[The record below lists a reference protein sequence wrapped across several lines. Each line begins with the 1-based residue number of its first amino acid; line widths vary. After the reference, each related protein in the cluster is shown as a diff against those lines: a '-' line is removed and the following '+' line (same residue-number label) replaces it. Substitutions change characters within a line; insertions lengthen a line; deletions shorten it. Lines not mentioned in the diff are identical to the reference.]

1 MADEADSSI
10 SSKIFQIILRRDRR
24 KYLICFIIASM
35 LWLFGAWNISFA
47 WIILFIFGHV
57 FGEYR
62 SAFSKQKRRNFRE
75 VADEM
80 NLSKFKSFSVAA
92 KYLSQSES
100 ATWLNN
106 IVNRL
111 WPSIEA
117 MTRNIIKETIEP
129 EIQKNLP
136 AALKTLY
143 FERIELGEKAPFI
156 GNIKTYSGNGTAA
169 PSEFVI
175 DADLSYQGDAQ
186 VKLSVKNVKL
196 GISNFQLYG
205 PLRIILKPL
214 LSDGMVVGG
223 ITVFFLKRPKISFN
237 LTNLLNVLDIPG
249 LKKTLRGVVDD
260 VIANFVVLPNRVA
273 IPLAE
278 SVDAGDLKYPIP
290 EGLLRV
296 QIPEARELVKSDFS
310 LIGKGSPDPYAVL
323 EVGAQTFRTE
333 TKKNQ
338 SNPKWDEIFEA
349 FVYNSKGQELEIF
362 LYDHDL
368 ASKDSKIGNV
378 DIKIQSVVEEG
389 MQDIWLPLEKAKQGK
404 VHLRLEW
411 FSLSNDPL
419 HFRYTK
425 ENESVAV
432 LIVKLIK
439 AQNLPS
445 RKSPVLARKVYC
457 RVAVSNRTLSS
468 FCAQAQGDEFE
479 WQQSLLFLLTD
490 PHEEVLIEVME
501 GSHCLGFM
509 AFTVRKLIEQPDM
522 SLENSFQLLS
532 TSDETGTGTIKCK
545 LSLRALKAA
554 DTIAEPNFL
563 QIGQKF
569 NACYDEEGILQR
581 QDTPTLISEVA
592 GRDYP
597 TTSSNSNES
606 TEKTSTSGSTSSSRS
621 SCESS
626 PSGSIADDR
635 SNEQS
640 TEGSSHDYLSRG
652 EVSLKLIYDH
662 RRNRLMVTIL
672 NAKNLSSAEPVSK
685 TNTYVQI
692 NLIPSR
698 SKKSIRKTFSYPGS
712 LHPVFNETF
721 DYVIGLDQLADKKLY
736 VAVKNEKIVQLPGKR
751 RDVIGATSIN
761 LCELDLSAGVTM
773 NCEITN

>member
-1 MADEADSSI
+1 MADEAHSSI

-24 KYLICFIIASM
+24 KYLICFVIASM

-57 FGEYR
+57 FGECR

-111 WPSIEA
+111 WPSVEA

-143 FERIELGEKAPFI
+143 FEKIELGEKAPFI
-156 GNIKTYSGNGTAA
+156 GNIKTYSRNGTAA

-175 DADLSYQGDAQ
+175 DADLSYHGDAQ

-214 LSDGMVVGG
+214 LSDGIVVGG

-249 LKKTLRGVVDD
+249 LKKTLRGIVDD
-260 VIANFVVLPNRVA
+260 VIANFVVLPNRIA

-296 QIPEARELVKSDFS
+296 QILEARELVKSDFS

-333 TKKNQ
+333 TKKTQ

-349 FVYNSKGQELEIF
+349 FVDNSKGQELEIF

-378 DIKIQSVVEEG
+378 DIKIRSVVEEG
-389 MQDIWLPLEKAKQGK
+389 MQDIWLPLEKAKRGK
-404 VHLRLEW
+404 VHLKLEW

-445 RKSPVLARKVYC
+445 RKSSVLARKVYC
-457 RVAVSNRTLSS
+457 RVAVSNRTLTSL
-468 FCAQAQGDEFE
+468 CAQAQGDEFE

-509 AFTVRKLIEQPDM
+509 VFTVRKLIEQPDM

-532 TSDETGTGTIKCK
+532 TSDETGTGTIECK
-545 LSLRALKAA
+545 LSLCALKAA

-581 QDTPTLISEVA
+581 QDTPTLISEVN
-592 GRDYP
+592 GQDYP

-606 TEKTSTSGSTSSSRS
+606 TEKTSTSGSTSSSGS
-621 SCESS
+621 GCESS

-672 NAKNLSSAEPVSK
+672 NAKNLSSTEPVSK

>member
-1 MADEADSSI
+1 MEDEAHSSI
-10 SSKIFQIILRRDRR
+10 SSKIFQSILRRDRR
-24 KYLICFIIASM
+24 KYLVCFTIASM

-47 WIILFIFGHV
+47 WIILFIFVHV

-80 NLSKFKSFSVAA
+80 NLSKFKSFSVAV
-92 KYLSQSES
+92 KYLSQSEN

-129 EIQKNLP
+129 EIQKDLP

-143 FERIELGEKAPFI
+143 FEKIELGEKAPFI

-175 DADLSYQGDAQ
+175 DADLSYNGDAQ

-214 LSDGMVVGG
+214 LSDGIVVGG

-249 LKKTLRGVVDD
+249 LKKTLRGIVDD
-260 VIANFVVLPNRVA
+260 VIASFVVLPNRIA

-278 SVDAGDLKYPIP
+278 SVDAGDLKYPVP

-296 QIPEARELVKSDFS
+296 QIPEARELAKSDFS

-349 FVYNSKGQELEIF
+349 FVDNSKGQELELF

-378 DIKIQSVVEEG
+378 DIKIRSVVEEG

-445 RKSPVLARKVYC
+445 RKSSVPARKVYC
-457 RVAVSNRTLSS
+457 RVAVSNKTLTS
-468 FCAQAQGDEFE
+468 FCAHAQGDVFE

-501 GSHCLGFM
+501 GRHCLGFM
-509 AFTVRKLIEQPDM
+509 VFTVRKLIEQPDM

-532 TSDETGTGTIKCK
+532 TSDETGTGTIECK
-545 LSLRALKAA
+545 LSLSALKAA
-554 DTIAEPNFL
+554 GTITEPNFL
-563 QIGQKF
+563 QFGQKF
-569 NACYDEEGILQR
+569 NACYNDEGILQR
-581 QDTPTLISEVA
+581 QDTPTLISEVN
-592 GRDYP
+592 GQDYP

-606 TEKTSTSGSTSSSRS
+606 TEKTSTSGSTSSSGS
-621 SCESS
+621 GWESS

-640 TEGSSHDYLSRG
+640 IEGSNHDYLSRG

-672 NAKNLSSAEPVSK
+672 NAKNLSSTEPVSK
-685 TNTYVQI
+685 TNSYVQI

-698 SKKSIRKTFSYPGS
+698 SKKSIRKTLCYPGS

-721 DYVIGLDQLADKKLY
+721 DYVIGLDQLADKKLH

-751 RDVIGATSIN
+751 RDIIGATSIK
-761 LCELDLSAGVTM
+761 LCELNLSVGVTM

>member
-1 MADEADSSI
+1 MADEVHSSI

-24 KYLICFIIASM
+24 KYLICFVIASM

-57 FGEYR
+57 FGGYR

-92 KYLSQSES
+92 NYLSQSES

-111 WPSIEA
+111 WPSVEA

-143 FERIELGEKAPFI
+143 FEKIELGEKAPFI
-156 GNIKTYSGNGTAA
+156 GNIKTYSRNGTAA

-175 DADLSYQGDAQ
+175 DADLSYHGDAQ

-214 LSDGMVVGG
+214 LSDGIVVGG

-249 LKKTLRGVVDD
+249 LKKTLRGIVDD
-260 VIANFVVLPNRVA
+260 VIANFVVLPNRIA

-290 EGLLRV
+290 EGLLLV

-323 EVGAQTFRTE
+323 EVGAQKFRTE

-349 FVYNSKGQELEIF
+349 FVDNSTGQELEIF

-439 AQNLPS
+439 AQNLPR
-445 RKSPVLARKVYC
+445 RKSSVLARNVYC
-457 RVAVSNRTLSS
+457 RVAVSNRTLTSL
-468 FCAQAQGDEFE
+468 CAQAQSDEFE

-509 AFTVRKLIEQPDM
+509 VFTVRTLIEQRDM

-532 TSDETGTGTIKCK
+532 TSDETGTGTIECK

-569 NACYDEEGILQR
+569 NACYDGDGILQR
-581 QDTPTLISEVA
+581 QDTPTLISEVN
-592 GRDYP
+592 GQDYP

-606 TEKTSTSGSTSSSRS
+606 TEKTSTSGSSSSS
-621 SCESS
+621 GSGCESS

-672 NAKNLSSAEPVSK
+672 NAKNLSSTEPVSK

>member
-1 MADEADSSI
+1 MADEAHSSI

-62 SAFSKQKRRNFRE
+62 SAFSKQKRRTFRE

-80 NLSKFKSFSVAA
+80 NLSKFRSFSVAA
-92 KYLSQSES
+92 NYLSQSES

-106 IVNRL
+106 IANRL

-143 FERIELGEKAPFI
+143 FEKIELGEKAPFI
-156 GNIKTYSGNGTAA
+156 GNIKTYSRNDTAA

-175 DADLSYQGDAQ
+175 DADLLYHGDAQ

-205 PLRIILKPL
+205 PLRIIIKPL
-214 LSDGMVVGG
+214 LSDGIVVGG

-249 LKKTLRGVVDD
+249 LKKTLRGIVDD
-260 VIANFVVLPNRVA
+260 VIASFVVLPNRIA

-296 QIPEARELVKSDFS
+296 QIPEARELAKSDFS

-349 FVYNSKGQELEIF
+349 FVDNSKGQELEIF

-378 DIKIQSVVEEG
+378 DIKIESVVEEG

-445 RKSPVLARKVYC
+445 RKSSVLARKVCC
-457 RVAVSNRTLSS
+457 RVAVSNRTLTS
-468 FCAQAQGDEFE
+468 FCVQAQGDEFE
-479 WQQSLLFLLTD
+479 WKQSLLFLLTD

-501 GSHCLGFM
+501 GSHCLGLM
-509 AFTVRKLIEQPDM
+509 VFTVRKLIEQPDM

-532 TSDETGTGTIKCK
+532 TSDETGTGTIECK

-554 DTIAEPNFL
+554 DTIAKPNFL
-563 QIGQKF
+563 QTGQKF
-569 NACYDEEGILQR
+569 NACYNDEGILQR

-592 GRDYP
+592 GQDYP

-621 SCESS
+621 GCESS

-640 TEGSSHDYLSRG
+640 TEGSNHDYLSRG

-672 NAKNLSSAEPVSK
+672 NAKNLSSTEPVSK

-721 DYVIGLDQLADKKLY
+721 DYVIGLDQLNDKKLH

-751 RDVIGATSIN
+751 RDVIGATSIK

>member
-1 MADEADSSI
+1 MADEAHSSI

-35 LWLFGAWNISFA
+35 LWLFGAWNVSFA

-92 KYLSQSES
+92 NYLSQSES

-143 FERIELGEKAPFI
+143 FEKIELGEKAPFI
-156 GNIKTYSGNGTAA
+156 GNIKTYSA

-175 DADLSYQGDAQ
+175 DADLSYHGDAQ

-214 LSDGMVVGG
+214 LSDGTVVGG

-249 LKKTLRGVVDD
+249 LKKTLRGIVDD
-260 VIANFVVLPNRVA
+260 VIANFVVLPNRIA
-273 IPLAE
+273 IPLVE

-296 QIPEARELVKSDFS
+296 QILEARELVKSDVS
-310 LIGKGSPDPYAVL
+310 LIGKGSPDPYAFL

-349 FVYNSKGQELEIF
+349 FVDNSKGQELEIF

-419 HFRYTK
+419 HFRYTQ

-439 AQNLPS
+439 AQNLPD
-445 RKSPVLARKVYC
+445 RKSSVLARKVYC
-457 RVAVSNRTLSS
+457 RVAVSNKTLTS

-509 AFTVRKLIEQPDM
+509 VFTVRKLIEQPDM

-532 TSDETGTGTIKCK
+532 TSDETGTGTIECK

-592 GRDYP
+592 GQDYP

-621 SCESS
+621 GCESS

-640 TEGSSHDYLSRG
+640 TEGSNHDYLSRG

>member
-1 MADEADSSI
+1 MEDEAHSSI
-10 SSKIFQIILRRDRR
+10 SSKIFQSILRRDRR
-24 KYLICFIIASM
+24 KYLVCFTIASM

-47 WIILFIFGHV
+47 WIILFIFVHV

-80 NLSKFKSFSVAA
+80 NLSKFKSFSVAV
-92 KYLSQSES
+92 KYLSQSEN

-129 EIQKNLP
+129 EIQKDLP

-143 FERIELGEKAPFI
+143 FEKIELGEKAPFI

-169 PSEFVI
+169 SSEFVI
-175 DADLSYQGDAQ
+175 DADLSYNGDAQ
-186 VKLSVKNVKL
+186 VKLSVKNIKL

-214 LSDGMVVGG
+214 LSDGIVVGG

-249 LKKTLRGVVDD
+249 LKKTLRGIVDD
-260 VIANFVVLPNRVA
+260 VIASFVVLPNRIA

-278 SVDAGDLKYPIP
+278 SVDAGDLKYPVP

-296 QIPEARELVKSDFS
+296 QIPEARELAKSDFS

-349 FVYNSKGQELEIF
+349 FVDNSKGQELELF

-378 DIKIQSVVEEG
+378 DIKIRSVVEEG

-445 RKSPVLARKVYC
+445 RKSSVPARKVYC
-457 RVAVSNRTLSS
+457 RVAVSNKTLTS
-468 FCAQAQGDEFE
+468 FCAQAQGDVFE
-479 WQQSLLFLLTD
+479 WHQSLLFLLTD

-501 GSHCLGFM
+501 GRHCLGFM
-509 AFTVRKLIEQPDM
+509 VFTVRKLIEQPDM

-532 TSDETGTGTIKCK
+532 TSDETGTGTIECK
-545 LSLRALKAA
+545 LSLSALKAA
-554 DTIAEPNFL
+554 GTITEPNFL
-563 QIGQKF
+563 QFGQKF
-569 NACYDEEGILQR
+569 NACYNDEGILQR
-581 QDTPTLISEVA
+581 QDTPTLISEVN
-592 GRDYP
+592 GQDYP

-606 TEKTSTSGSTSSSRS
+606 TEKTSTSGSTSSSGS
-621 SCESS
+621 GWESS

-640 TEGSSHDYLSRG
+640 IEGSNHDYLSRG

-672 NAKNLSSAEPVSK
+672 NAKNLSSTEPVSK
-685 TNTYVQI
+685 TNSYVQI

-698 SKKSIRKTFSYPGS
+698 SKKSIRKTLCYPGS

-721 DYVIGLDQLADKKLY
+721 DYVIGLDQLADKKLH

-751 RDVIGATSIN
+751 RDIIGATSIK
-761 LCELDLSAGVTM
+761 LCELNLSVGVTM

>member
-1 MADEADSSI
+1 MADEAHSSI

-24 KYLICFIIASM
+24 KYLICFVIASM

-57 FGEYR
+57 FGECR

-80 NLSKFKSFSVAA
+80 NLSKFKSFSVTA

-111 WPSIEA
+111 WPSVEA

-143 FERIELGEKAPFI
+143 FEKIELGEKAPFI
-156 GNIKTYSGNGTAA
+156 GNIKTYSRNGTAA

-175 DADLSYQGDAQ
+175 DADLSYYGDAQ

-214 LSDGMVVGG
+214 LSDGIVVGG

-249 LKKTLRGVVDD
+249 LKKTLRGIVDD
-260 VIANFVVLPNRVA
+260 VIANFVVLPNRIA

-296 QIPEARELVKSDFS
+296 QILEARELVKSDFS

-349 FVYNSKGQELEIF
+349 FVDNSKGQELEIF

-378 DIKIQSVVEEG
+378 DIKIRSVVEEG
-389 MQDIWLPLEKAKQGK
+389 MQDIWLPLEKAKRGK
-404 VHLRLEW
+404 VHLKLEW

-445 RKSPVLARKVYC
+445 RKSSVLARKVYC
-457 RVAVSNRTLSS
+457 RVAVSNRTLTS

-509 AFTVRKLIEQPDM
+509 VFTVRKLIEQPDM

-532 TSDETGTGTIKCK
+532 TSDETGTGTIRCK

-569 NACYDEEGILQR
+569 KACYDGEGILQR

-592 GRDYP
+592 GQDYP
-597 TTSSNSNES
+597 TTSSDSNES
-606 TEKTSTSGSTSSSRS
+606 TEKTSTSGSTSSSGS
-621 SCESS
+621 GCESS

-640 TEGSSHDYLSRG
+640 TEGSSHNYLSRG

>member
-1 MADEADSSI
+1 MEDEAHSSI
-10 SSKIFQIILRRDRR
+10 SSKLFQSILRRDRR
-24 KYLICFIIASM
+24 KYLVCFTIASM

-47 WIILFIFGHV
+47 WIILFIFVHV

-62 SAFSKQKRRNFRE
+62 SAFIKQKRRNFRE

-80 NLSKFKSFSVAA
+80 NLSKFKSFSVAV
-92 KYLSQSES
+92 KYLSQSEN

-129 EIQKNLP
+129 EIQKDLP

-143 FERIELGEKAPFI
+143 FEKIELGEKAPFI

-169 PSEFVI
+169 SSEFVI
-175 DADLSYQGDAQ
+175 DADLSYNGDAQ

-214 LSDGMVVGG
+214 LSDGIVVGG

-249 LKKTLRGVVDD
+249 LKKTLRGIVDD
-260 VIANFVVLPNRVA
+260 VIASFVVLPNRIA

-278 SVDAGDLKYPIP
+278 SVDAGDLKYPVP

-296 QIPEARELVKSDFS
+296 QIPEARELAKSDFS

-349 FVYNSKGQELEIF
+349 FVDNSKGQELELF

-378 DIKIQSVVEEG
+378 DIKIRSVVEEG

-445 RKSPVLARKVYC
+445 RKSSVPARKVYC
-457 RVAVSNRTLSS
+457 RVAVSNKTLTS
-468 FCAQAQGDEFE
+468 FCAHAQGDVFE

-501 GSHCLGFM
+501 GRHCLGFM
-509 AFTVRKLIEQPDM
+509 VFTVRKLIEQPEM

-532 TSDETGTGTIKCK
+532 TSDETGTGTIECK
-545 LSLRALKAA
+545 LSLSALKAA
-554 DTIAEPNFL
+554 GTITEPNFL
-563 QIGQKF
+563 QFGQKF
-569 NACYDEEGILQR
+569 NACYDDEGILQR
-581 QDTPTLISEVA
+581 QDTPTLISEVN
-592 GRDYP
+592 GQDYP

-606 TEKTSTSGSTSSSRS
+606 TEKTSTSGSTSSSGS
-621 SCESS
+621 GWESS

-640 TEGSSHDYLSRG
+640 IEGSNHDYLSRG

-672 NAKNLSSAEPVSK
+672 NAKNLSSTEPVSK
-685 TNTYVQI
+685 TNSYVQI

-698 SKKSIRKTFSYPGS
+698 SKKSIRKTLCYPGS

-721 DYVIGLDQLADKKLY
+721 DYVIGLDQLADKKLH

-751 RDVIGATSIN
+751 RDIIGATSIK
-761 LCELDLSAGVTM
+761 LCELNLSVGVTM

>member
-1 MADEADSSI
+1 MEDEAHSSI
-10 SSKIFQIILRRDRR
+10 SSKIFQSILRRDRR
-24 KYLICFIIASM
+24 KYLVCFTIASM

-47 WIILFIFGHV
+47 WIILFIFVHV

-80 NLSKFKSFSVAA
+80 NLSKFKSFSVAV
-92 KYLSQSES
+92 KYLSQSEN

-129 EIQKNLP
+129 EIQKDLP

-143 FERIELGEKAPFI
+143 FEKIELGEKAPFI

-169 PSEFVI
+169 SSEFVI
-175 DADLSYQGDAQ
+175 DADLSYNGDAQ

-214 LSDGMVVGG
+214 LSDGIVVGG

-249 LKKTLRGVVDD
+249 LKKTLRGIVDD
-260 VIANFVVLPNRVA
+260 VIASFVVLPNRIA

-278 SVDAGDLKYPIP
+278 SVDAGDLKYPVP

-296 QIPEARELVKSDFS
+296 QIPEARELAKSDFS

-349 FVYNSKGQELEIF
+349 FVDNSKGQELELF

-378 DIKIQSVVEEG
+378 DIKIRSVVEEG

-445 RKSPVLARKVYC
+445 RKSSVPARKVYC
-457 RVAVSNRTLSS
+457 RVAVSNKTLTS
-468 FCAQAQGDEFE
+468 FCARAQGDVFE

-501 GSHCLGFM
+501 GRHCLGFM
-509 AFTVRKLIEQPDM
+509 VFTVRKLIEQPEM

-532 TSDETGTGTIKCK
+532 TSDETGTGTIECK
-545 LSLRALKAA
+545 LSLSALKAA
-554 DTIAEPNFL
+554 GTITEPNFL
-563 QIGQKF
+563 QFGQKF
-569 NACYDEEGILQR
+569 NACYDDEGILQR
-581 QDTPTLISEVA
+581 QDTPTLISEVN
-592 GRDYP
+592 GQDYP

-606 TEKTSTSGSTSSSRS
+606 TEKTSTSGSTSSSGS
-621 SCESS
+621 GWESS

-640 TEGSSHDYLSRG
+640 IEGSNHDYLSRG

-672 NAKNLSSAEPVSK
+672 NAKNLSSTEPVSK
-685 TNTYVQI
+685 TNSYVQI

-698 SKKSIRKTFSYPGS
+698 SKKSIRKTLCYPGS

-721 DYVIGLDQLADKKLY
+721 DYVIGLDQLADKKLH

-751 RDVIGATSIN
+751 RDIIGATSIK
-761 LCELDLSAGVTM
+761 LCELNLSVGVTM

>member
-1 MADEADSSI
+1 MADEAHSSI

-62 SAFSKQKRRNFRE
+62 SAFSKQKRRTFRE

-80 NLSKFKSFSVAA
+80 NLSKFRSFSVAA
-92 KYLSQSES
+92 NYLSQSES

-143 FERIELGEKAPFI
+143 FEKIELGEKAPFI
-156 GNIKTYSGNGTAA
+156 GNIKTYSRNDTAA
-169 PSEFVI
+169 PSQFVI
-175 DADLSYQGDAQ
+175 DADLSYHGDAQ

-205 PLRIILKPL
+205 PLRIIIKPL
-214 LSDGMVVGG
+214 LSDGIVVGG

-249 LKKTLRGVVDD
+249 LKKTLRGIVDD
-260 VIANFVVLPNRVA
+260 VIASFVVLPNRIA

-296 QIPEARELVKSDFS
+296 QIPEARELAKSDFS

-349 FVYNSKGQELEIF
+349 FVDNSKGQELEIF

-378 DIKIQSVVEEG
+378 DIKIESVVEEG

-445 RKSPVLARKVYC
+445 RKSSVLARKVCC
-457 RVAVSNRTLSS
+457 RVAVSNRTLTS

-479 WQQSLLFLLTD
+479 WKQSLLFLLTD

-509 AFTVRKLIEQPDM
+509 VFTVRKLIEQPDM

-532 TSDETGTGTIKCK
+532 TSDETGTGTIECK

-554 DTIAEPNFL
+554 DTIAKPNFL

-569 NACYDEEGILQR
+569 NACYNDEGILQR

-592 GRDYP
+592 GQDYP

-621 SCESS
+621 GCESS

-640 TEGSSHDYLSRG
+640 TEGSNHDYLSRG

-672 NAKNLSSAEPVSK
+672 NAKNLSSTEPVSK

-698 SKKSIRKTFSYPGS
+698 SKKSIRKTFFYPGS

-721 DYVIGLDQLADKKLY
+721 DYVIGLDQLADKKLH

-751 RDVIGATSIN
+751 RDVIGATSIK

>member
-1 MADEADSSI
+1 MADEAHSSI
-10 SSKIFQIILRRDRR
+10 SSKMFQIILRRDRR

-57 FGEYR
+57 FGGYR

-143 FERIELGEKAPFI
+143 FEKIELGEKAPFI

-175 DADLSYQGDAQ
+175 DADLSYHGDAQ

-214 LSDGMVVGG
+214 SSDGIVVGG

-249 LKKTLRGVVDD
+249 LKKTLRGIVDD
-260 VIANFVVLPNRVA
+260 VIANFVVLPNRIA

-323 EVGAQTFRTE
+323 EVGAQKFRTE

-349 FVYNSKGQELEIF
+349 FVDNSKGQELEIF

-378 DIKIQSVVEEG
+378 DIKIRSVVEEG
-389 MQDIWLPLEKAKQGK
+389 MQDIWLPLEKAKRGK
-404 VHLRLEW
+404 VHLKLEW

-445 RKSPVLARKVYC
+445 RKSSVLARKVYC
-457 RVAVSNRTLSS
+457 RVAVSNRTLTS

-509 AFTVRKLIEQPDM
+509 VFTVRKLIEQPDM

-569 NACYDEEGILQR
+569 NACYYEEGILQR
-581 QDTPTLISEVA
+581 QDTPTLISEVN
-592 GRDYP
+592 GQDYP

-606 TEKTSTSGSTSSSRS
+606 TEKTSTSGSTSSSGS
-621 SCESS
+621 GCESS

-635 SNEQS
+635 SIEQS

-698 SKKSIRKTFSYPGS
+698 SKKSIRKTFPYPGS

>member
-1 MADEADSSI
+1 MADEAHSSI

-24 KYLICFIIASM
+24 KYLICFVIASM

-57 FGEYR
+57 FGECR

-143 FERIELGEKAPFI
+143 FEKIELGEKAPFI
-156 GNIKTYSGNGTAA
+156 GNIKTYSRNGTAA

-175 DADLSYQGDAQ
+175 DADLSYHGDAQ

-214 LSDGMVVGG
+214 LSDGIVVGG

-249 LKKTLRGVVDD
+249 LKKTLRGIVDD
-260 VIANFVVLPNRVA
+260 VIANYVVLPNRIA

-323 EVGAQTFRTE
+323 EVGAQKFRTE

-349 FVYNSKGQELEIF
+349 FVDNSKGQELEIF

-439 AQNLPS
+439 AQNLPR
-445 RKSPVLARKVYC
+445 RKSSVLARNVYC
-457 RVAVSNRTLSS
+457 RVAVSNRTLTSL
-468 FCAQAQGDEFE
+468 CAQAQSDEFE

-509 AFTVRKLIEQPDM
+509 VFTVRTLIEQRDM

-532 TSDETGTGTIKCK
+532 TSDETGTGTIECK

-569 NACYDEEGILQR
+569 NACYDDEGILQR
-581 QDTPTLISEVA
+581 QDTPTLISEVN
-592 GRDYP
+592 GQDYP

-606 TEKTSTSGSTSSSRS
+606 TEKTSTSGSTSSSGS
-621 SCESS
+621 GCESS

-736 VAVKNEKIVQLPGKR
+736 LAVKNEKIVQLPGKR

>member
-1 MADEADSSI
+1 MADEAHSSI

-24 KYLICFIIASM
+24 KYLICFVIASM

-57 FGEYR
+57 FGGYR

-92 KYLSQSES
+92 NYLSQSES

-111 WPSIEA
+111 WPSVEA

-143 FERIELGEKAPFI
+143 FEKIELGEKAPFI
-156 GNIKTYSGNGTAA
+156 GNIKTYSRNGTAA

-175 DADLSYQGDAQ
+175 DADLSYHGDAQ

-214 LSDGMVVGG
+214 LSDGIVVGG

-249 LKKTLRGVVDD
+249 LKKTLRGIVDD
-260 VIANFVVLPNRVA
+260 VIANFVVLPNRIA

-323 EVGAQTFRTE
+323 EVGAQKFRTE

-349 FVYNSKGQELEIF
+349 FVDNSKGQELEIF

-439 AQNLPS
+439 AQNLPR
-445 RKSPVLARKVYC
+445 RKSSVLARKVYC
-457 RVAVSNRTLSS
+457 RVAVSNRTLTSL
-468 FCAQAQGDEFE
+468 CAQAQSDEFE

-509 AFTVRKLIEQPDM
+509 VFTVRTLIEQPDM

-532 TSDETGTGTIKCK
+532 TSDETGTGTIECK

-569 NACYDEEGILQR
+569 NACYDDEGILQR
-581 QDTPTLISEVA
+581 QDTPTLISEVN
-592 GRDYP
+592 GQDYP

-606 TEKTSTSGSTSSSRS
+606 TEKTSTSGSTSSSGS
-621 SCESS
+621 GCESS

>member
-1 MADEADSSI
+1 MADEAHSSI

-24 KYLICFIIASM
+24 KYLICFVIASM

-57 FGEYR
+57 FGECR

-92 KYLSQSES
+92 NYLSQSES

-143 FERIELGEKAPFI
+143 FEKIELGEKAPFI
-156 GNIKTYSGNGTAA
+156 GNIKTYSRNGTAA

-175 DADLSYQGDAQ
+175 DADLSYHGDAQ

-214 LSDGMVVGG
+214 LSDGIVVGG

-249 LKKTLRGVVDD
+249 LKKTLRGIVDD
-260 VIANFVVLPNRVA
+260 VIANFVVLPNRIA

-323 EVGAQTFRTE
+323 EVGAQKFRTE

-349 FVYNSKGQELEIF
+349 FVDNSKGQELEIF

-439 AQNLPS
+439 AQNLPR
-445 RKSPVLARKVYC
+445 RKSSVLARNVYC
-457 RVAVSNRTLSS
+457 RVAVSNRTLTSL
-468 FCAQAQGDEFE
+468 CAQAQSDEFE

-509 AFTVRKLIEQPDM
+509 VFTVRTLIEQRDM

-532 TSDETGTGTIKCK
+532 TSDETGTGTIECK

-569 NACYDEEGILQR
+569 NACYDDEGILQR
-581 QDTPTLISEVA
+581 QDTPTLISEVN
-592 GRDYP
+592 GQDYP

-606 TEKTSTSGSTSSSRS
+606 TEKTSTSGSTSSSGS
-621 SCESS
+621 GCESS

>member
-1 MADEADSSI
+1 MEDEAHSSI
-10 SSKIFQIILRRDRR
+10 SSKIFQSILRRDRR
-24 KYLICFIIASM
+24 KYLVCFTIASM

-47 WIILFIFGHV
+47 WIILFIFVHV

-62 SAFSKQKRRNFRE
+62 SAFIKQKRRNFRE

-80 NLSKFKSFSVAA
+80 NLSKFKSFSVAV
-92 KYLSQSES
+92 KYLSQSEN

-129 EIQKNLP
+129 EIQKDLP

-143 FERIELGEKAPFI
+143 FEKIELGEKAPFI

-169 PSEFVI
+169 SSEFVI
-175 DADLSYQGDAQ
+175 DADLSYNGDAQ
-186 VKLSVKNVKL
+186 VKLSVKNIKL

-214 LSDGMVVGG
+214 LSDGIVVGG

-249 LKKTLRGVVDD
+249 LKKTLRGIVDD
-260 VIANFVVLPNRVA
+260 VIASFVVLPNRIA

-278 SVDAGDLKYPIP
+278 SVDAGDLKYPVP

-296 QIPEARELVKSDFS
+296 QIPEARELAKSDFS

-349 FVYNSKGQELEIF
+349 FVDNSKGQELELF

-378 DIKIQSVVEEG
+378 DIKIRSVVEEG

-445 RKSPVLARKVYC
+445 RKSSVPARKVYC
-457 RVAVSNRTLSS
+457 RVAVSNKTLTS
-468 FCAQAQGDEFE
+468 FCAQAQGDVFE
-479 WQQSLLFLLTD
+479 WHQSLLFLLTD

-501 GSHCLGFM
+501 GRHCLGFM
-509 AFTVRKLIEQPDM
+509 VFTVRKLIEQPDM

-532 TSDETGTGTIKCK
+532 TSDETGTGTIECK
-545 LSLRALKAA
+545 LSLSALKAA
-554 DTIAEPNFL
+554 GTITEPNFL
-563 QIGQKF
+563 QFGQKF
-569 NACYDEEGILQR
+569 NACYNDEGILQR
-581 QDTPTLISEVA
+581 QDTPTLISEVN
-592 GRDYP
+592 GQDYP

-606 TEKTSTSGSTSSSRS
+606 TEKTSTSGSTSSSGS
-621 SCESS
+621 GWESS

-640 TEGSSHDYLSRG
+640 IEGSNHDYLSRG

-672 NAKNLSSAEPVSK
+672 NAKNLSSTEPVSK
-685 TNTYVQI
+685 TNSYVQI

-698 SKKSIRKTFSYPGS
+698 SKKSIRKTLCYPGS

-721 DYVIGLDQLADKKLY
+721 DYVIGLDQLADKKLH

-751 RDVIGATSIN
+751 RDIIGATSIK
-761 LCELDLSAGVTM
+761 LCELNLSVGVTM

>member
-1 MADEADSSI
+1 MADEAHSSI

-24 KYLICFIIASM
+24 KYLICFVIASM

-57 FGEYR
+57 FGECR

-143 FERIELGEKAPFI
+143 FEKIELGEKAPFI
-156 GNIKTYSGNGTAA
+156 GNIKTYSRNGTAA

-175 DADLSYQGDAQ
+175 DADLSYHGDAQ

-214 LSDGMVVGG
+214 LSDGIVVGG

-249 LKKTLRGVVDD
+249 LKKTLRGIVDD
-260 VIANFVVLPNRVA
+260 VIANFVVLPNRIA

-296 QIPEARELVKSDFS
+296 QIPEAQELVKSDFS

-323 EVGAQTFRTE
+323 EVGAQKFRTE

-349 FVYNSKGQELEIF
+349 FVDNSTGQELEIF

-439 AQNLPS
+439 AQNLPR
-445 RKSPVLARKVYC
+445 RKSSVLARNVYC
-457 RVAVSNRTLSS
+457 RVAVSNRTLTSL
-468 FCAQAQGDEFE
+468 CAQAQSDEFE

-509 AFTVRKLIEQPDM
+509 VFTVRTLIEQPDM

-532 TSDETGTGTIKCK
+532 TSDETGTGTIECK

-569 NACYDEEGILQR
+569 NACYDDEGILQR
-581 QDTPTLISEVA
+581 QDTPTLISEVN
-592 GRDYP
+592 GQDYP

-606 TEKTSTSGSTSSSRS
+606 TEKTSTSGSTSSSGS
-621 SCESS
+621 GCESS

-640 TEGSSHDYLSRG
+640 AEGSSHDYLSRG

-672 NAKNLSSAEPVSK
+672 NAKNLSSTEPVSK

>member
-1 MADEADSSI
+1 M
-10 SSKIFQIILRRDRR
+10 
-24 KYLICFIIASM
+24 
-35 LWLFGAWNISFA
+35 
-47 WIILFIFGHV
+47 
-57 FGEYR
+57 
-62 SAFSKQKRRNFRE
+62 
-75 VADEM
+75 
-80 NLSKFKSFSVAA
+80 
-92 KYLSQSES
+92 
-100 ATWLNN
+100 
-106 IVNRL
+106 
-111 WPSIEA
+111 
-117 MTRNIIKETIEP
+117 
-129 EIQKNLP
+129 
-136 AALKTLY
+136 
-143 FERIELGEKAPFI
+143 
-156 GNIKTYSGNGTAA
+156 
-169 PSEFVI
+169 
-175 DADLSYQGDAQ
+175 
-186 VKLSVKNVKL
+186 
-196 GISNFQLYG
+196 
-205 PLRIILKPL
+205 
-214 LSDGMVVGG
+214 
-223 ITVFFLKRPKISFN
+223 
-237 LTNLLNVLDIPG
+237 
-249 LKKTLRGVVDD
+249 
-260 VIANFVVLPNRVA
+260 
-273 IPLAE
+273 
-278 SVDAGDLKYPIP
+278 
-290 EGLLRV
+290 
-296 QIPEARELVKSDFS
+296 
-310 LIGKGSPDPYAVL
+310 
-323 EVGAQTFRTE
+323 
-333 TKKNQ
+333 
-338 SNPKWDEIFEA
+338 
-349 FVYNSKGQELEIF
+349 
-362 LYDHDL
+362 
-368 ASKDSKIGNV
+368 
-378 DIKIQSVVEEG
+378 
-389 MQDIWLPLEKAKQGK
+389 EKAKQGK

-445 RKSPVLARKVYC
+445 CKSSVLARKVYC

-509 AFTVRKLIEQPDM
+509 VFTVRKLIEQPDM
-522 SLENSFQLLS
+522 SLENSFQLRS
-532 TSDETGTGTIKCK
+532 TSDETGTGTVECK

-592 GRDYP
+592 GQDYP

-626 PSGSIADDR
+626 PSGSIADDK

-640 TEGSSHDYLSRG
+640 TEGSNYDYLSRG

-662 RRNRLMVTIL
+662 RRNRLLVTIL
-672 NAKNLSSAEPVSK
+672 TVKNLSSAEPVSK
-685 TNTYVQI
+685 TNTYVQV

-698 SKKSIRKTFSYPGS
+698 SKKSIRKTCSYPGS

-721 DYVIGLDQLADKKLY
+721 DYVIGLDQLADKKLH

-751 RDVIGATSIN
+751 RDIIGATSIN

>member
-1 MADEADSSI
+1 MADEAHSSI

-100 ATWLNN
+100 ATWVNN

-143 FERIELGEKAPFI
+143 FEKIELGEKAPFI
-156 GNIKTYSGNGTAA
+156 GNIKTYSGNDTAA

-175 DADLSYQGDAQ
+175 DTDLSYHGDAQ

-205 PLRIILKPL
+205 PLRIILTPL
-214 LSDGMVVGG
+214 LSDGIVVGG

-249 LKKTLRGVVDD
+249 LKKTLRGIVDD
-260 VIANFVVLPNRVA
+260 VIASFVVLPNRIA

-349 FVYNSKGQELEIF
+349 FVDNSKGQELEIF

-368 ASKDSKIGNV
+368 ASKDSKMGNV
-378 DIKIQSVVEEG
+378 DIKIRSVVEEG

-425 ENESVAV
+425 ENESVAL

-439 AQNLPS
+439 AQNLAS
-445 RKSPVLARKVYC
+445 RKSSVLARKVYC
-457 RVAVSNRTLSS
+457 RVAVSNRTLTS

-509 AFTVRKLIEQPDM
+509 VFTVRKLIEQPDM

-563 QIGQKF
+563 QIGQNF

-581 QDTPTLISEVA
+581 QDTPTLISEIA
-592 GRDYP
+592 GQDYP

-640 TEGSSHDYLSRG
+640 TEGSNHDYLSRG

-721 DYVIGLDQLADKKLY
+721 DYVIGLDQLADKKLH

-751 RDVIGATSIN
+751 RDVIGATSVN

>member
-1 MADEADSSI
+1 MEDEAHSSI
-10 SSKIFQIILRRDRR
+10 SSKIFQSILRRDRR
-24 KYLICFIIASM
+24 KYLVCFTIASM

-47 WIILFIFGHV
+47 WIILFIFVHV

-80 NLSKFKSFSVAA
+80 NLSKFKSFSVAV
-92 KYLSQSES
+92 KYLSQSEN

-129 EIQKNLP
+129 EIQKDLP

-143 FERIELGEKAPFI
+143 FEKIELGEKAPFI

-169 PSEFVI
+169 SSEFVI
-175 DADLSYQGDAQ
+175 DADLSYNGDAQ

-214 LSDGMVVGG
+214 LSDGIVVGG

-249 LKKTLRGVVDD
+249 LKKTLRGIVDD
-260 VIANFVVLPNRVA
+260 VIASFVVLPNRIA

-278 SVDAGDLKYPIP
+278 SVDAGDLKYPVP

-296 QIPEARELVKSDFS
+296 QIPEARELAKSDFS

-349 FVYNSKGQELEIF
+349 FVDNSKGQELELF

-378 DIKIQSVVEEG
+378 DIKIHSVVEEG
-389 MQDIWLPLEKAKQGK
+389 MQDIWLPLKKAKQGK

-445 RKSPVLARKVYC
+445 RKSSVPARKVYC
-457 RVAVSNRTLSS
+457 RVAVSNKTLTS
-468 FCAQAQGDEFE
+468 FCAQAQGDVFE
-479 WQQSLLFLLTD
+479 WHQSLLFLLTD

-501 GSHCLGFM
+501 GRHCLGFM
-509 AFTVRKLIEQPDM
+509 VFTVRKLIEQPEM

-532 TSDETGTGTIKCK
+532 TSDETGTGTIECK
-545 LSLRALKAA
+545 LSLSALKAA
-554 DTIAEPNFL
+554 GTITEPNFL
-563 QIGQKF
+563 QFGQKF
-569 NACYDEEGILQR
+569 NACYDDEGILQR
-581 QDTPTLISEVA
+581 QDTPTLISEVN
-592 GRDYP
+592 GQDYP

-606 TEKTSTSGSTSSSRS
+606 TEKTSTSGSTSSSGS
-621 SCESS
+621 GWESS

-640 TEGSSHDYLSRG
+640 IEGSNHDYLSRG

-672 NAKNLSSAEPVSK
+672 NAKNLSSTEPVSK
-685 TNTYVQI
+685 TNSYVQI

-698 SKKSIRKTFSYPGS
+698 SKKSIRKTLCYPGS

-721 DYVIGLDQLADKKLY
+721 DYVIGLDQLADKKLH

-751 RDVIGATSIN
+751 RDIIGATSIK
-761 LCELDLSAGVTM
+761 LCELNLSVGVTM

>member
-1 MADEADSSI
+1 MADEAHSSI

-24 KYLICFIIASM
+24 KYLICFVIASM

-57 FGEYR
+57 FGECR

-143 FERIELGEKAPFI
+143 FEKIELGEKAPFI
-156 GNIKTYSGNGTAA
+156 GNIKTYSRNGTAA

-175 DADLSYQGDAQ
+175 DADLSYHGDAQ

-214 LSDGMVVGG
+214 LSDGIVVGG

-249 LKKTLRGVVDD
+249 LKKTLRGIVDD
-260 VIANFVVLPNRVA
+260 VIANFVVLPNRIA

-323 EVGAQTFRTE
+323 EVGAQKFRTE

-349 FVYNSKGQELEIF
+349 FVDNSTGQELEIF

-445 RKSPVLARKVYC
+445 RKSSVLARKVYC
-457 RVAVSNRTLSS
+457 RVAVSNRTLTS

-509 AFTVRKLIEQPDM
+509 VFTVRTLIEQRDM

-532 TSDETGTGTIKCK
+532 TSDETGTGTIECK

-569 NACYDEEGILQR
+569 NACYDGEGILQR
-581 QDTPTLISEVA
+581 QDTPTLISEVN
-592 GRDYP
+592 GQDYP

-606 TEKTSTSGSTSSSRS
+606 TEKTSTSGSTSSSGS
-621 SCESS
+621 GCESS

-640 TEGSSHDYLSRG
+640 AEGSSHDYLSRG

-672 NAKNLSSAEPVSK
+672 NAKNLSSTEPVSK

-736 VAVKNEKIVQLPGKR
+736 LAVKNEKIVQLPGKR

>member
-1 MADEADSSI
+1 MADEAHSSI

-24 KYLICFIIASM
+24 KYLICFVIASM

-57 FGEYR
+57 FGECR

-92 KYLSQSES
+92 NYLSQSES

-111 WPSIEA
+111 WPSVEA

-143 FERIELGEKAPFI
+143 FEKIELGEKAPFI
-156 GNIKTYSGNGTAA
+156 GNIKTYSRNGTAA

-175 DADLSYQGDAQ
+175 DADLSYHGDAQ

-214 LSDGMVVGG
+214 SSDGIVVGG

-249 LKKTLRGVVDD
+249 LKKTLRGIVDD
-260 VIANFVVLPNRVA
+260 VIANFVVLPNRIA

-323 EVGAQTFRTE
+323 EVGAQKFRSE

-349 FVYNSKGQELEIF
+349 FVDNSTGQELEIF

-439 AQNLPS
+439 AQNLPR
-445 RKSPVLARKVYC
+445 RKSSVLARNVYC
-457 RVAVSNRTLSS
+457 RVAVSNRTLTSL
-468 FCAQAQGDEFE
+468 CAQAQSDEFE

-509 AFTVRKLIEQPDM
+509 VFTVRTLIEQRDM

-532 TSDETGTGTIKCK
+532 TSDETGTGTIECK

-569 NACYDEEGILQR
+569 NACYDDEGILQR
-581 QDTPTLISEVA
+581 QDTPTLISEVN
-592 GRDYP
+592 GQDYP

-606 TEKTSTSGSTSSSRS
+606 TEKTSTSGSTSSSGS
-621 SCESS
+621 GCESS